1 MIVDSSALL
10 AVILNE
16 LDEPAFATAM
26 VDAPSLHI
34 SAANWVEAAIVVDR
48 HDDRDAASRFDALIA
63 ALRIEI
69 QPVTPDIATLA
80 RQAHRRFG
88 RGQHRAGLNYG
99 DCFSYALA
107 RHRGEKLL
115 CKGNDFIHTDIELV
129 IDPRNG

>member
-16 LDEPAFATAM
+16 PDEPIFATAM
-26 VDAPSLHI
+26 VDSSALHI
-34 SAANWVEAAIVVDR
+34 SAANWVETAIVVDR
-48 HDDRDAASRFDALIA
+48 HHDHGAAARFDSLLAT
-63 ALRIEI
+63 LRIEVL
-69 QPVTPDIATLA
+69 PVTPEVARLA
-80 RQAHRRFG
+80 RQAHGRFG

-129 IDPRNG
+129 IDPRNA